1 MRFSLNFTAMEPSH
15 VQNYIKKCLHALP
28 YRQKGVPLHAI
39 WIIMKSR
46 IIIILATTAFLLTGC
61 GEYNAVQKHAD
72 SEYKYEYAKAC
83 YTRGKYTRAFETL
96 SGVITAMKGSGYGE
110 ESLYLMG
117 MSAYNSGDLTAASET
132 FRKYYQSYPRGIYV
146 EDANYYCGRALY
158 DAMPDA
164 RLDQTT
170 TKQAIAELQR
180 FLDNYPYTRLKEQT
194 EEMIQKLQDHLVEKE
209 YLSAKLYYDLGDYL
223 LNSLQ
228 GGSNYEACI
237 VTSENALRDY
247 PFAKAERREQFLLM
261 ILRSRYHLARQSI
274 DTKQAERFRQTVD
287 DYYAFV
293 NEFPESQYLKEAQ
306 NYLTKSQKAL
316 KGLPIDED

>member
-1 MRFSLNFTAMEPSH
+1 MPSGINFTHQGMPLI
-15 VQNYIKKCLHALP
+15 QNYIKKWLQTLS
-28 YRQKGVPLHAI
+28 YRQKDVPLHAI
-39 WIIMKSR
+39 WIIMRSR
-46 IIIILATTAFLLTGC
+46 ILTILLLGTLALTGC
-61 GEYNAVQKHAD
+61 GEYNAVQKYAD
-72 SEYKYEYAKAC
+72 TEYKYEYAKAC
-83 YTRGKYTRAFETL
+83 YARGRYSRAYEALT
-96 SGVITAMKGSGYGE
+96 GIITAMKGSGYGE

-117 MSAYNSGDLTAASET
+117 MSAYNSGDLTAAAET

-158 DAMPDA
+158 DAVPDP
-164 RLDQTT
+164 RLDQET
-170 TKQAIAELQR
+170 TKQAISELQH

-194 EEMIQKLQDHLVEKE
+194 EDMIQKLQDHLVEKE
-209 YLSAKLYYDLGDYL
+209 YLSAKLYYDLGDYI

-261 ILRSRYHLARQSI
+261 ILRSRYNLARQSI
-274 DTKQAERFRQTVD
+274 NTKQTERFRQTID

-306 NYLTKSQKAL
+306 TYLTKSQKAL
-316 KGLPIDED
+316 KGLPIEDD